1 MWNQPVSKPV
11 PSDFP
16 VEHQPQQR
24 RFISVVNGSQAEL
37 TYVLSGESSENNRI
51 DFDHTYVPFRL
62 RGKGV
67 AETLVEAGL
76 GWAREQGYEI
86 DASCWYVQK
95 FLADA
100 KAT

>member
-1 MWNQPVSKPV
+1 MSNPV

-24 RFISVVNGSQAEL
+24 RFIYVVNGSQAEL
-37 TYVLSGESSENNRI
+37 TYVLSSESSENNTI

-67 AETLVEAGL
+67 AEALVEAGL

-86 DASCWYVQK
+86 DASCWYVHK
-95 FLADA
+95 TITDA
-100 KAT
+100 RCKS

>member
-1 MWNQPVSKPV
+1 MIMWNHPVPKPV
-11 PSDFP
+11 VSDFP
-16 VEHQPQQR
+16 VEHQPQQL

-37 TYVLSGESSENNRI
+37 TYVMSSDYSRV

-67 AETLVEAGL
+67 AEVLVETGL
-76 GWAREQGYEI
+76 AWAREQGYKI

-95 FLADA
+95 FLTAA